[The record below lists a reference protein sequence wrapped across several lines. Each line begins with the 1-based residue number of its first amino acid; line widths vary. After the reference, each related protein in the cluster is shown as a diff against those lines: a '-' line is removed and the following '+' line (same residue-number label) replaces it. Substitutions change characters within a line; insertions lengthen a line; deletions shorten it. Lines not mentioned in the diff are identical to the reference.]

1 MFVQTRDESFG
12 DDVADVMWSVLIVF
26 VVGLFE
32 YSIDFAKTAAP
43 LYKFTKKNAVF
54 NKSVCGDKERI
65 AYNTI
70 KENLTTPPLLLH
82 FPDDES
88 KLVLETDASGID
100 LGAILRQ
107 MTLHGPKGREFSVET
122 DHCPL
127 CNFHKKTSKNGRAD
141 RWSLEL
147 AEYDIT
153 EIKYKKGKCHCGPD
167 LLSRYMKIELF
178 DQENDARLLKQSNDS
193 QQQQD
198 VQEIQQQ
205 CNVITR
211 ARVNNTAQSATRH
224 APVAVNRNSS

>member
-1 MFVQTRDESFG
+1 MVREHIKH
-12 DDVADVMWSVLIVF
+12 VEEVL
-26 VVGLFE
+26 VVLKEANLQLNPPKCSLFKREMDYLDHTVTGEGLKPLKE
-32 YSIDFAKTAAP
+32 NIEAITNMPQPKTAKQT
-43 LYKFTKKNAVF
+43 LAVF
-54 NKSVCGDKERI
+54 KNCR
-65 AYNTI
+65 
-70 KENLTTPPLLLH
+70 
-82 FPDDES
+82 
-88 KLVLETDASGID
+88 
-100 LGAILRQ
+100 
-107 MTLHGPKGREFSVET
+107 REFSVET

-127 CNFHKKTSKNGRAD
+127 CNFHKKPSKNGRVD

>member
-1 MFVQTRDESFG
+1 

-107 MTLHGPKGREFSVET
+107 MTLHGPKV
-122 DHCPL
+122 
-127 CNFHKKTSKNGRAD
+127 
-141 RWSLEL
+141 
-147 AEYDIT
+147 
-153 EIKYKKGKCHCGPD
+153 IKY
-167 LLSRYMKIELF
+167 LSKTF
-178 DQENDARLLKQSNDS
+178 DKAQQKYSTTEKECKTIVWAIDKLK
-193 QQQQD
+193 
-198 VQEIQQQ
+198 
-205 CNVITR
+205 
-211 ARVNNTAQSATRH
+211 
-224 APVAVNRNSS
+224 PYL